1 MKPRGPIARWR
12 TWLRA
17 IRGQGATVTIL
28 RQPDQDRLRQ
38 MAASRAAFL
47 SDQSASGRAL
57 ASPDFGD
64 IR

>member
-1 MKPRGPIARWR
+1 VKPRGPIARWR

-17 IRGQGATVTIL
+17 IRGPVLGGQVL

-38 MAASRAAFL
+38 QAAARSAFL
-47 SDQSASGRAL
+47 SSQSASGRVL
-57 ASPDFGD
+57 ASPDYGD